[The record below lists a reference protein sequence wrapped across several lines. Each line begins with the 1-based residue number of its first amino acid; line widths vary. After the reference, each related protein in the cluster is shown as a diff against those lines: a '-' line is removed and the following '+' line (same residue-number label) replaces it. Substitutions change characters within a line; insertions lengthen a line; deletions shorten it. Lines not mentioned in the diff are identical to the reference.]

1 MTRDEFISQ
10 LRMALAGKVSS
21 EKLQENVRYYNEYIQ
36 DEIRKGKSEAE
47 VLKMLGDSNL
57 LAKTIIAADE
67 AEKHPEE
74 TIYDAQDGTCEKPKK
89 IKQKGTLHKVMIVLG
104 VILAIVLLFTVVTG
118 VIRFVAPFI
127 LPVLIIVLVFR
138 IFSKRR

>member
-10 LRMALAGKVSS
+10 LRIALAGNVSS

-47 VLKMLGDSNL
+47 VIQMLGDPTL

-67 AEKHPEE
+67 AKKHPEE
-74 TIYDAQDGTCEKPKK
+74 TIYDAQDGSFEKPKK
-89 IKQKGTLHKVMIVLG
+89 VKQKGTLHKIMIILG

-127 LPVLIIVLVFR
+127 LPVFIIVMVFR